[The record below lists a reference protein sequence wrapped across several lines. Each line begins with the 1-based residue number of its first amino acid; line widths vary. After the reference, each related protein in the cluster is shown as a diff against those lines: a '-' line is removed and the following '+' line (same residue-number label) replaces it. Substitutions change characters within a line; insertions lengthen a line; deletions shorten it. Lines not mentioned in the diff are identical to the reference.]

1 MLYLALNTTMNNI
14 PKHILKNSTIEPYN
28 DINFV
33 GKLDFSHGRVKGVAE
48 YCMKL
53 FIDAPS
59 PHFMSTF
66 IYFYLKNPQQENP
79 VTCCAFG
86 PTLTVHPGQGR
97 IIAAYLRG
105 DAGID
110 SLLIPLNSTEEEI
123 DFLHEVADDVKINNN
138 IIYSYKNQNHT
149 GISTKHFE
157 NYFYPTDI
165 RLSYEAEKQELLDQ
179 HLVSFYPIE
188 FMFNDRES
196 IMVGQ
201 DKANKQQTTQIFCK
215 NPQGLFEF
223 IAYCADGK
231 FRKSE
236 NYKILK
242 I

>member
-1 MLYLALNTTMNNI
+1 MKNI

-105 DAGID
+105 DASID

-123 DFLHEVADDVKINNN
+123 DFLHSVADDVKINRKT
-138 IIYSYKNQNHT
+138 IYSYRNQNHT

-165 RLSYEAEKQELLDQ
+165 RLGYEAEKQELLDR
-179 HLVSFYPIE
+179 HLESLYPIE
-188 FMFNDRES
+188 FIFNDRS
-196 IMVGQ
+196 PITVGADNVDHKRKSQ
-201 DKANKQQTTQIFCK
+201 VFCK

-231 FRKSE
+231 FNQSE
-236 NYKILK
+236 NYKIIK

>member
-1 MLYLALNTTMNNI
+1 MKNNI
-14 PKHILKNSTIEPYN
+14 PKDILETSTIEPYN
-28 DINFV
+28 DVNFV

-79 VTCCAFG
+79 ITCCAFG

-105 DAGID
+105 DASID
-110 SLLIPLNSTEEEI
+110 ALLVPLNRTQEEI
-123 DFLHEVADDVKINNN
+123 DFLHEVATNVKINSNP
-138 IIYSYKNQNHT
+138 IYSYKNQNHT

-157 NYFYPTDI
+157 NYFYPTDV
-165 RLSYEAEKQELLDQ
+165 RLDYEAEKQKLLDK
-179 HLVSFYPIE
+179 HLNNLYPIE

-196 IMVGQ
+196 ISVGM
-201 DKANKQQTTQIFCK
+201 NKKKKSTQVFCK

-231 FRKSE
+231 FKKSE

>member
-1 MLYLALNTTMNNI
+1 MMNNI

-28 DINFV
+28 KGHFV
-33 GKLDFSHGRVKGVAE
+33 GKLDFSHGRVRGVAE

-105 DAGID
+105 DASID
-110 SLLIPLNSTEEEI
+110 ALLIPLNSTQEEI
-123 DFLHEVADDVKINNN
+123 DFLHSVAIKVKKNKEIV
-138 IIYSYKNQNHT
+138 YSYINQNHT
-149 GISTKHFE
+149 GISTKHFK
-157 NYFYPTDI
+157 NYFYPTDV
-165 RLSYEAEKQELLDQ
+165 RLDYEAEKQELLDQ
-179 HLVSFYPIE
+179 HLASFYPIE
-188 FMFNDRES
+188 FVFNDRDT
-196 IMVGQ
+196 ITVGV
-201 DKANKQQTTQIFCK
+201 DKVDNKRKTQVLCK

-231 FRKSE
+231 FKKSE